1 MPHDC
6 DPRQILDHIL
16 CQRTRRHFFA
26 DCGLGLGAMALAS
39 LSGGLQEARA
49 LTEPDRRS
57 PRPGAP
63 AGGTPLGANPLAARP
78 GHFAARARSVIYLF
92 MAGGPSQL
100 ELFDYKPQLQKLSG
114 QPIPDSFIQGRRFA
128 FMDLFTKEH
137 PKLLGTVRRFARH
150 GQSGAWVSAL
160 LPRLADVVDD
170 LAIIKSA
177 ATDVFNHAPA
187 KLYVNT
193 GTVQFGRPSMG
204 SWITYGIGS
213 ESADLPGFVVLQ
225 SGPRGPRGGAVN
237 WGSGFLPSAY
247 QGVPLRSG
255 GEPILNLSTPD
266 GISPRRQRRTIDA
279 IAALNRARFDFTA
292 DPEIA
297 TRIAAYEVAYRMQ
310 SSAPELI
317 DLGSE
322 TTETLKLYGAQ
333 PGKPSFA
340 NNCLL
345 ARRLV
350 ERGVR
355 FVQLYH
361 TDWDHHGVPG
371 QTLTRDL
378 DQVCRD
384 IDQPCAA
391 LIKDLKSRGLLEST
405 LVVWGG
411 EFGRTPMG
419 EIRETVGRNHHI
431 DAMTMWM
438 AGGGVKPGV
447 TLGETDEF
455 GFAPIADRVHVHD
468 LQATI
473 LHLLGLEH
481 TKLTFRFQGRDFR
494 LTDVAGKVVGKL
506 LA

>member
-1 MPHDC
+1 MSGDF
-6 DPRQILDHIL
+6 DTRQMIDQFL
-16 CQRTRRHFFA
+16 CRRTRRHFFA
-26 DCGLGLGAMALAS
+26 DCGVGLGAMALAS
-39 LSGGLQEARA
+39 LARGETTA
-49 LTEPDRRS
+49 GPTDERDGDL
-57 PRPGAP
+57 PRPLPPGGAT
-63 AGGTPLGANPLAARP
+63 ALGSNPLAARP
-78 GHFAARARSVIYLF
+78 GHLAARAKNVIYLF

-100 ELFDYKPQLQKLSG
+100 ELFDYKPQLQKYSG

-137 PKLLGTVRRFARH
+137 PKLLGTVRPFARH
-150 GQSGAWVSAL
+150 GQSGAWASAL
-160 LPRLADVVDD
+160 LPRLAEVVDD
-170 LAIIKSA
+170 LAIVKSV

-187 KLYVNT
+187 KLFANT

-204 SWITYGIGS
+204 SWVTYGIGS

-225 SGPRGPRGGAVN
+225 SGPRGPRGGALN

-247 QGVPLRSG
+247 QGVPLRAG
-255 GEPILNLSTPD
+255 GEPILNLSTPE
-266 GISPRRQRRTIDA
+266 GISPRRQRRTIET
-279 IAALNRARFDFTA
+279 IAALNQTRFDVTA

-317 DLGSE
+317 DVGSE
-322 TTETLKLYGAQ
+322 TSETLKMYGAEL
-333 PGKPSFA
+333 GKPSFA

-391 LIKDLKSRGLLEST
+391 LIKDLKARGLLEST
-405 LVVWGG
+405 LVLWGG

-438 AGGGVKPGV
+438 AGGGVQSGM
-447 TLGETDEF
+447 TLGETDEL
-455 GFAPIADRVHVHD
+455 GFAPVADRVHMHD
-468 LQATI
+468 VQATI

-494 LTDVAGKVVGKL
+494 LTDVEGKVVTKL

>member
-1 MPHDC
+1 M
-6 DPRQILDHIL
+6 
-16 CQRTRRHFFA
+16 
-26 DCGLGLGAMALAS
+26 
-39 LSGGLQEARA
+39 
-49 LTEPDRRS
+49 
-57 PRPGAP
+57 
-63 AGGTPLGANPLAARP
+63 
-78 GHFAARARSVIYLF
+78 
-92 MAGGPSQL
+92 
-100 ELFDYKPQLQKLSG
+100 
-114 QPIPDSFIQGRRFA
+114 
-128 FMDLFTKEH
+128 
-137 PKLLGTVRRFARH
+137 
-150 GQSGAWVSAL
+150 
-160 LPRLADVVDD
+160 
-170 LAIIKSA
+170 
-177 ATDVFNHAPA
+177 
-187 KLYVNT
+187 
-193 GTVQFGRPSMG
+193 
-204 SWITYGIGS
+204 
-213 ESADLPGFVVLQ
+213 
-225 SGPRGPRGGAVN
+225 
-237 WGSGFLPSAY
+237 
-247 QGVPLRSG
+247 
-255 GEPILNLSTPD
+255 NLSTPD

-279 IAALNRARFDFTA
+279 IAALNQARLDVTA

-297 TRIAAYEVAYRMQ
+297 TRITAYEVAYRMQ
-310 SSAPELI
+310 TSAPELI

-322 TTETLKLYGAQ
+322 TAETLKLYGAE

-391 LIKDLKSRGLLEST
+391 LIKDLKARGLLETT

-438 AGGGVKPGV
+438 AGGGVKPGM

-455 GFAPIADRVHVHD
+455 GFAPVADRVHIHD

-494 LTDVAGKVVGKL
+494 LTDVEGKVVTKL

>member
-1 MPHDC
+1 
-6 DPRQILDHIL
+6 
-16 CQRTRRHFFA
+16 
-26 DCGLGLGAMALAS
+26 
-39 LSGGLQEARA
+39 
-49 LTEPDRRS
+49 
-57 PRPGAP
+57 
-63 AGGTPLGANPLAARP
+63 
-78 GHFAARARSVIYLF
+78 
-92 MAGGPSQL
+92 
-100 ELFDYKPQLQKLSG
+100 
-114 QPIPDSFIQGRRFA
+114 
-128 FMDLFTKEH
+128 
-137 PKLLGTVRRFARH
+137 
-150 GQSGAWVSAL
+150 
-160 LPRLADVVDD
+160 
-170 LAIIKSA
+170 
-177 ATDVFNHAPA
+177 
-187 KLYVNT
+187 
-193 GTVQFGRPSMG
+193 
-204 SWITYGIGS
+204 
-213 ESADLPGFVVLQ
+213 
-225 SGPRGPRGGAVN
+225 
-237 WGSGFLPSAY
+237 
-247 QGVPLRSG
+247 
-255 GEPILNLSTPD
+255 
-266 GISPRRQRRTIDA
+266 
-279 IAALNRARFDFTA
+279 
-292 DPEIA
+292 
-297 TRIAAYEVAYRMQ
+297 MQ
-310 SSAPELI
+310 TSAPELI

-322 TTETLKLYGAQ
+322 TAETLKMYGAE

-391 LIKDLKSRGLLEST
+391 LIKDLKARGLLENT

-447 TLGETDEF
+447 TLGETDEL
-455 GFAPIADRVHVHD
+455 GFAPVADRVHIHD

-473 LHLLGLEH
+473 LHLLGLDH

-494 LTDVAGKVVGKL
+494 LTDVGGKVVTKL